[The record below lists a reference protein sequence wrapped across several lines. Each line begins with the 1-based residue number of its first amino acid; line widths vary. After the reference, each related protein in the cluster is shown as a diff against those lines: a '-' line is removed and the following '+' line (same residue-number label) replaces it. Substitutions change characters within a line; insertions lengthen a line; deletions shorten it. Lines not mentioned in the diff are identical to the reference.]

1 MLAAYTTWH
10 RIIHIICDNV
20 ELSQFS
26 FSFLF
31 VVKFTSNRWTKYIR
45 IILYVVLLMLYS
57 PQNEHHTSERPR
69 IIKTHSFPGEG
80 LHCFLTGL
88 GCFSFVC
95 LLLFRIRALCGG
107 LHMWDIVM

>member
-1 MLAAYTTWH
+1 MAAYTMWH

-57 PQNEHHTSERPR
+57 PQNEHHTSKRDQELL
-69 IIKTHSFPGEG
+69 KLTVFPVKV
-80 LHCFLTGL
+80 FIA
-88 GCFSFVC
+88 FSLVWAAS
-95 LLLFRIRALCGG
+95 LLSVFC
-107 LHMWDIVM
+107 